1 MNTADFY
8 DQFAPFYH
16 LVFGRGFDGAIKYHS
31 KVLGSIIQQHWG
43 TEVQSVLDVSCGIGT
58 QSLGLS
64 QRGYQVTASDLSAK
78 AIERAKREAALRG
91 LTVDFSVADMRQA
104 YDHHGRQF
112 DIVLSADNAVPHLLS
127 DDEILGTFKQFFKC
141 CKPGGGCVV
150 TVRDYENE
158 DLSSGRV
165 IPYGLKVEHGIRYLV
180 FQVWEF
186 DGPIYELSMYFLQDD
201 RASECKTH
209 VIRTKYYAIGAGRLM
224 DLMEQAGFE
233 QVQKIDKVYFQ
244 PVIIGTRKM
253 GQSGELA

>member
-1 MNTADFY
+1 MSTADFY
-8 DQFAPFYH
+8 DQFTPFYH
-16 LVFGRGFDGAIKYHS
+16 LVFGRSFDGAIKYHS
-31 KVLGSIIQQHWG
+31 KVLDSIIQQHWG

-58 QSLGLS
+58 QALGLA

-104 YDHHGRQF
+104 YVHHGRQF

-165 IPYGLKVEHGIRYLV
+165 IPYGLRVEHGIRYLV

-186 DGPIYELSMYFLQDD
+186 DGPIYELSMYFVQDD

-209 VIRTKYYAIGAGRLM
+209 VIRTKYYAIGARE
-224 DLMEQAGFE
+224 LMELMGQAGFE

-244 PVIIGTRKM
+244 PVIIGTRKRLR
-253 GQSGELA
+253 QESI